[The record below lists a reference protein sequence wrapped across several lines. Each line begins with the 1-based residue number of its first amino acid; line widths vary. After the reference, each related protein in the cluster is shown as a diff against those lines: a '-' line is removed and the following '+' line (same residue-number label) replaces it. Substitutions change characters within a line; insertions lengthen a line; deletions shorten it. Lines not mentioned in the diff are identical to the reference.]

1 MGDAHRK
8 NGVVEMEALP
18 LFLLTQSPIA
28 TLNTLIKLKLTKNK
42 KLMTNYYAHSE

>member
-28 TLNTLIKLKLTKNK
+28 TLITLINLKLRK
-42 KLMTNYYAHSE
+42 KRENYE